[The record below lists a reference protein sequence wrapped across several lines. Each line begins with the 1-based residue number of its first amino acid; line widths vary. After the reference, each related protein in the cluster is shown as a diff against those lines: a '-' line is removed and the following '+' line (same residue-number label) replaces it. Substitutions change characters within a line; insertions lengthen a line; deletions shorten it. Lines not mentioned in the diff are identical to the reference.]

1 MENKGKVRRLLFLT
15 AILTMLMAGCT
26 YAASLSS
33 RTYTL
38 SPQGYIAWSDFSVP
52 SSGTVTINV
61 SSSTVNKAGLTQKT
75 LSALKYEILNLSNGT
90 VAGTYTRYGAQRYV
104 QVKSSRYQV
113 VAGTYTRYGAQRYVQ
128 VKSSRYQVY
137 DRISVT
143 LPAGSYRFRVTDT
156 EAVRQPLLVSYA
168 VTEERRFWF
177 RHETIR
183 EPWSK
188 CLQRSLPIQR
198 LRRWQYQEQIFL

>member
-1 MENKGKVRRLLFLT
+1 MERAGKLRRLLFLT
-15 AILTMLMAGCT
+15 VILTMLMAGCT

-52 SSGTVTINV
+52 SSETVTINI

-104 QVKSSRYQV
+104 QVKSS
-113 VAGTYTRYGAQRYVQ
+113 
-128 VKSSRYQVY
+128 KYQVY

-143 LPAGSYRFRVTDT
+143 LQAGSYRFRVTDT
-156 EAVRQPLLVSYA
+156 
-168 VTEERRFWF
+168 
-177 RHETIR
+177 
-183 EPWSK
+183 
-188 CLQRSLPIQR
+188 
-198 LRRWQYQEQIFL
+198 